1 MKPSHLNPTERKAK
15 THMIR
20 KDFKGRLHENLI
32 GTHISMPDSIVSEML
47 GRLGYDF
54 VWIDTE
60 HSEMTYT
67 NLRNHLT
74 AVNAGGTPT
83 LVRLSMHDYNHVKR
97 VMEMGPDAI
106 LFPMI
111 NTPEEAAAAM
121 SYCMYPPEGMR
132 GFGPLRAVNYG
143 LDDMNEYIA
152 AANRD
157 TCRFIQIETETAV
170 KNLPEIV
177 KNPYIDGYFFGPCDL
192 SGTIG
197 KLNQVFGERTQ
208 KLIREAIAILK
219 DAGKPIGVSTGS
231 IDPEVTGFWHDLG
244 INIIST
250 GTDYD
255 YILQGARQN
264 LANMKVIM
272 KK

>member
-1 MKPSHLNPTERKAK
+1 
-15 THMIR
+15 MIR

-192 SGTIG
+192 SGSIG
-197 KLNQVFGERTQ
+197 ELNQVFGERTQ

-255 YILQGARQN
+255 YILQSARQN